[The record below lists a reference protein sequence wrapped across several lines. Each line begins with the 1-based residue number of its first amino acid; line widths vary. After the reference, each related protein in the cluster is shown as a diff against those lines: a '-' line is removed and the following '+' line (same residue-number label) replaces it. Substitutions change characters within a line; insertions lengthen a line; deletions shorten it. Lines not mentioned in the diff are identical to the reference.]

1 MQSHASNQLI
11 RASFSLQLD
20 NQAPLVRMVSL
31 MRLLEADPQ
40 HRSLTDAAKRLV
52 QTLWDVFAGLI
63 VHETKLP
70 EDVSRLG
77 VSHDA
82 QNLTISKAS

>member
-1 MQSHASNQLI
+1 M
-11 RASFSLQLD
+11 QLD

-70 EDVSRLG
+70 ARM
-77 VSHDA
+77 
-82 QNLTISKAS
+82 